1 MREKIYWKDAIII
14 THLPGRGIHFICSSF
29 FLTGMLKDKCE
40 MVCQIHFEKSLIERL
55 NLSFIFASIKAES

>member
-1 MREKIYWKDAIII
+1 MNWKDAILI
-14 THLPGRGIHFICSSF
+14 THLPCRGFHLICSSV

-55 NLSFIFASIKAES
+55 KLTFIFGSIKAES